1 MTDAKL
7 ILTFTQAVDASPK
20 DVYYAFATAQGW
32 RDWFCDSARFE
43 ARPGGSYQLAR
54 NNGWYAAGTVRECT
68 RPERVA
74 LTWFGKGDPGPTDV
88 TIELKGKDGGTTVE
102 LHHSGFGQGDDWQK
116 AYEETSKV
124 WQIGLENLESIFTS
138 GEDLRITRRPMLGV
152 GINDFDEKIAKELGV
167 PVVKGI
173 RISQTLEG
181 MGAERAGLQPN
192 DVIVELNDKAING
205 FADMSVALDGKQAG
219 DVVAVVFYRGAERI
233 AVEMEFS
240 RRPLEEFPLDPAA
253 IAERLRN
260 IDAGIIKELRTLFKG
275 VSEGEAEFNPGPDE
289 WSAKEI
295 LAHLIISEQIFL
307 QPNIAE
313 LICDAQREYTGD
325 FSNVRVQNTVVL
337 STTSTIAELI
347 NRLRASKKESA
358 TLLELAEEL
367 KARKGVLWGLGQNML
382 QYPGFHERAHMDQIR
397 AAIEAAR
404 EG

>member
-7 ILTFTQAVDASPK
+7 VLTFTQAVDASPK
-20 DVYYAFATAQGW
+20 DVYYAFATTQGW
-32 RDWFCDSARFE
+32 RDWLCDSARFE
-43 ARPGGSYQLAR
+43 ARPGGSYQLAW

-74 LTWFGKGDPGPTDV
+74 LTWFGMGDPAPTDV

-102 LHHSGFGQGDDWQK
+102 FHHSGFGQSDDWQK
-116 AYEETSKV
+116 AYEEASKV

-138 GEDLRITRRPMLGV
+138 GEDLRITRRPMLGI
-152 GINDFDEKIAKELGV
+152 GINDFDERIAKELGV

-192 DVIVELNDKAING
+192 DVIVELNDKVISG
-205 FADMSVALDGKQAG
+205 FADMAVALDGKQAG
-219 DVVAVVFYRGAERI
+219 DVVTVVFYRGAERI
-233 AVEMEFS
+233 AVEMELS
-240 RRPLEEFPLDPAA
+240 RRPLEEFPLDPAS
-253 IAERLRN
+253 IAEQLRN
-260 IDAGIIKELRTLFKG
+260 IDAGIIKELRALFKG

-325 FSNVRVQNTVVL
+325 FSNVRAQNTAVL

-347 NRLRASKKESA
+347 NRLGASKKESA

-367 KARKGVLWGLGQNML
+367 KARKGVLWGLGQNAL